1 MKNRKTVLVFVAI
14 LPEYSDDKVSGPK
27 VLAEFQ
33 VRIHRNTAPTFE
45 ILNFTQRPC

>member
-14 LPEYSDDKVSGPK
+14 LPEYSDDKVAGPK

-33 VRIHRNTAPTFE
+33 VRIERNTVPSFG
-45 ILNFTQRPC
+45 ILNLTQ